1 MKPLLLAAALALC
14 AGAAQATPASTNRAS
29 SSLLVSATILDACS
43 TMVTQAT
50 MSVACSGASVITN
63 ATGSTT
69 TTSMANVTTTTA
81 TFPNEGGSG
90 FYMVR
95 TVTYDE

>member
-1 MKPLLLAAALALC
+1 MKSPLLAAFLALC
-14 AGAAQATPASTNRAS
+14 AGAAQATPASANRAS
-29 SSLLVSATILDACS
+29 ASLLVSATILDACS
-43 TMVTQAT
+43 TTVTQARL
-50 MSVACSGASVITN
+50 SVACSGASVTTN

-69 TTSMANVTTTTA
+69 TTSMANVTTTTT

-90 FYMVR
+90 FYTVR